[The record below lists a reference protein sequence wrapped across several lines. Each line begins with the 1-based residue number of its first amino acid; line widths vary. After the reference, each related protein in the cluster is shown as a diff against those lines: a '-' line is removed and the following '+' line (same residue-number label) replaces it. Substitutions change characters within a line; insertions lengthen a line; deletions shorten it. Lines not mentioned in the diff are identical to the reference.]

1 MASNILQKIESS
13 IPNLSS
19 KQKIIA
25 LAILQDPLSAA
36 FLSTKDF
43 SDKINV
49 SPATIVR
56 FAQDITGVGYSK
68 LQEELQ
74 YHIQSVSN
82 PIKRMEMNV
91 ITDSEADELLASIYE
106 KQLNNLRNTFN
117 QSVFVLVKEAC
128 ELIRNASSIF
138 TSGHR
143 ASFCVA
149 YFLGQHLNRA
159 FGNVD
164 IIPDD
169 DKLADF
175 CKKADENSVV
185 IFVCVRRYSFRLLE
199 AAKIIKKKKAKII
212 TINDSSD
219 SPFIPISDISFIAPC
234 DSCDFHNSVIA
245 PMLIAEMLISSM
257 IAKDS
262 SSTMDS
268 LSDYEEYFSALNQ
281 FVIKD

>member
-1 MASNILQKIESS
+1 MSETILNRIEES

-25 LAILQDPLSAA
+25 LAILQDPLSVS

-43 SDKINV
+43 SEKINV

-56 FAQDITGVGYSK
+56 FAQDITGDGYSK

-74 YHIQSVSN
+74 QHIQSISN

-91 ITDSEADELLASIYE
+91 VTDSEADELLAQIYD
-106 KQLNNLRNTFN
+106 KQLTNLRNTFN
-117 QSVFVLVKEAC
+117 QSIFVLVKEAC
-128 ELIRNASSIF
+128 ELIHNASSIY

-159 FGNVD
+159 FGNVS
-164 IIPDD
+164 IVPDD

-175 CKKADENSVV
+175 CKKADENSVA
-185 IFVCVRRYSFRLLE
+185 IFVRVRRYSYRLLE
-199 AAKIIKKKKAKII
+199 AAKIIKKKKTKII
-212 TINDSSD
+212 TINDSPD
-219 SPFIPISDISFIAPC
+219 SPFIPFSDVSFIAPC

-262 SSTMDS
+262 SSTLNS
-268 LSDYEEYFSALNQ
+268 LSGYEEYFSALGQ
-281 FVIKD
+281 FVIKE